1 MAPRVPSTPVKSSRY
16 EEGHLMLLAID
27 VGNTNIV
34 FALCDGDVIAQR
46 WRISTDGQ
54 RTADEY
60 AVWLH
65 QLMALEG
72 VAMGSVDAAI
82 ISTVVPQTLFNLQRL
97 CRKYFSV
104 EPEVVAIGAINLGL
118 TIALPNPA
126 EVGADRLVNAVA
138 AHALW
143 PGNLIIVDFGTA
155 TTFDVVSADGAY
167 QGGAIAP
174 GINLSMDALY
184 QAAAKLPRIAVEP
197 PPGNLGAIGKGT
209 VHAMQSGVFWGYVGL
224 IEGLVTRLC
233 QEIVGPVTVI
243 ATGGLATL
251 FQRHTTAI
259 AHVDGDLTIKGL
271 IRLHQLNAKNPT

>member
-1 MAPRVPSTPVKSSRY
+1 
-16 EEGHLMLLAID
+16 MLLAID

-34 FALCDGDVIAQR
+34 FALCAGEEIVHR

-97 CRKYFSV
+97 CRKYFEV
-104 EPEVVAIGAINLGL
+104 EPEVAPIGEINLGL
-118 TIALPNPA
+118 PIALPTPGG
-126 EVGADRLVNAVA
+126 VGADRLVNAVA

-143 PGNLIIVDFGTA
+143 RAPLIIVDSGTA

-224 IEGLVTRLC
+224 IEGLVTRLSR
-233 QEIVGPVTVI
+233 EIAGPVTVI

-251 FQRHTTAI
+251 FQRHTAAI
-259 AHVDGDLTIKGL
+259 AHVDGDLTIRGL
-271 IRLHQLNAKNPT
+271 IRLHQLNAKK

>member
-1 MAPRVPSTPVKSSRY
+1 
-16 EEGHLMLLAID
+16 MLLAID

-104 EPEVVAIGAINLGL
+104 EPEVIAIGAINLGL

-197 PPGNLGAIGKGT
+197 PPGNEGAIGKGT

>member
-1 MAPRVPSTPVKSSRY
+1 
-16 EEGHLMLLAID
+16 MLLAID

-34 FALCDGDVIAQR
+34 FAICDGDTIKWR

-72 VAMGSVDAAI
+72 VERTHIGAAI
-82 ISTVVPQTLFNLQRL
+82 IATVVPTTLFNLQRL
-97 CRKYFSV
+97 CRKYFHV
-104 EPEVVAIGAINLGL
+104 EPLVVAVNGIDLGL
-118 TIALPNPA
+118 EIALPNPS

-138 AHALW
+138 AHAQW

-155 TTFDVVSADGAY
+155 TTFDIVSADGAY

-197 PPGNLGAIGKGT
+197 PGGNGSAIGKNT

-224 IEGLVTRLC
+224 IEGLVARITS
-233 QEIVGPVTVI
+233 EIIGPVTVI

-251 FQRHTTAI
+251 FNRHTDAI
-259 AHVDGDLTIKGL
+259 HHVDGDLTIRGL
-271 IRLHQLNAKNPT
+271 IRIHALNNAPSRGEKVQE

>member
-1 MAPRVPSTPVKSSRY
+1 
-16 EEGHLMLLAID
+16 MLLAID

-34 FALCDGDVIAQR
+34 FALCTGDAIVHR

-72 VAMGSVDAAI
+72 VAMGTVDAAI

-97 CRKYFSV
+97 CRKYFQV
-104 EPEVVAIGAINLGL
+104 EPAIVAIGQIDMGL

-138 AHALW
+138 AHAQW

-174 GINLSMDALY
+174 GINLSLDALY
-184 QAAAKLPRIAVEP
+184 EAAAKLPRIAVEP
-197 PPGNLGAIGKGT
+197 PPEGQGAIGKGT
-209 VHAMQSGVFWGYVGL
+209 VHAMQSGLFWGYVGL
-224 IEGLVTRLC
+224 IEGLVARLSA
-233 QEIVGPVTVI
+233 EMAPPVTVI

-251 FQRHTTAI
+251 FQRHTAAI
-259 AHVDGDLTIKGL
+259 AHVDGDLTIRGL
-271 IRLHQLNAKNPT
+271 IRLHQLNEKKSA

>member
-1 MAPRVPSTPVKSSRY
+1 
-16 EEGHLMLLAID
+16 MLLAID

-34 FALCDGDVIAQR
+34 FALCEGESIVHR

-72 VAMGSVDAAI
+72 VAMGTVDAAI

-97 CRKYFSV
+97 CRKYFEV
-104 EPEVVAIGAINLGL
+104 EPLVVAVGGIEMGL
-118 TIALPNPA
+118 AIALPNPA

-197 PPGNLGAIGKGT
+197 PPGDLGAIGKGT
-209 VHAMQSGVFWGYVGL
+209 VHAMQSGLFWGYVGL
-224 IEGLVTRLC
+224 IEGLVARLSA
-233 QEIVGPVTVI
+233 EIAGPVTVV

-251 FQRHTTAI
+251 FQRHTPAI
-259 AHVDGDLTIKGL
+259 AHVDGDLTIRGL
-271 IRLHQLNAKNPT
+271 IRLHQLNAKNP

>member
-1 MAPRVPSTPVKSSRY
+1 
-16 EEGHLMLLAID
+16 MLLAID

-34 FALCDGDVIAQR
+34 FALCEGDAIVHR

-65 QLMALEG
+65 QLLSLEG
-72 VAMGSVDAAI
+72 VSHAHIDAAI
-82 ISTVVPQTLFNLQRL
+82 ISTVVPPTLFNLQRL
-97 CRKYFSV
+97 CRKYFKV
-104 EPEVVAIGAINLGL
+104 EPLVVAVGAINMGL
-118 TIALPNPA
+118 AIALPNPA

-138 AHALW
+138 AHARW
-143 PGNLIIVDFGTA
+143 PGSLIIVDFGTA

-174 GINLSMDALY
+174 GINLSMEALY

-197 PPGNLGAIGKGT
+197 PAAGSGAIGKGT
-209 VHAMQSGVFWGYVGL
+209 VHAMQSGLFWGYVGL
-224 IEGLVTRLC
+224 IEGLVARLAA
-233 QEIVGPVTVI
+233 EIGGPVTTI

-251 FQRHTTAI
+251 FQRHTAAI
-259 AHVDGDLTIKGL
+259 SHVDGDLTIRGL
-271 IRLHQLNAKNPT
+271 IRLHALNTPDP